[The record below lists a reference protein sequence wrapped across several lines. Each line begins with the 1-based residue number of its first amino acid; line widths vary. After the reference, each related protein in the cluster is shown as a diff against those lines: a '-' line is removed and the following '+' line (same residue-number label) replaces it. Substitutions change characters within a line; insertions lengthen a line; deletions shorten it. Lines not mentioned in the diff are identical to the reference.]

1 MQKDN
6 KQTPPAGQEIKL
18 SKVYKSTQN
27 NEIKLKN
34 YIDRNDKRKSK

>member
-6 KQTPPAGQEIKL
+6 KQTKSLVQEIKL